1 MGHWLEFVEGTPE
14 QQRLALLEQLFD
26 PTTVRH
32 LDRIGVA
39 PGWKCLEVGAGAGS
53 IARVLAN
60 RAGGENVVATDINID
75 PLEPLTKE
83 HGVTV
88 LRHNVAVDDAPGSFD
103 LIHARYVLEHL
114 SARDDIVERL
124 VSWLKPG
131 GWLLLESASPVA
143 ELTTRPAIRRVIE
156 TGVAMWVKM
165 LGTDITWAR
174 GYPLPLIAAGLQEC
188 GAEGSAPPILGGSPM
203 AAWVQATLELGAEP
217 AISAGL
223 ITRDEIDEAYAHF
236 ADPSYVEYLWFSVA
250 AWGQSVR

>member
-1 MGHWLEFVEGTPE
+1 MGHWLEFVEGAPE

-53 IARVLAN
+53 VAGVLAN
-60 RAGGENVVATDINID
+60 RAGPENVVATDVNI
-75 PLEPLTKE
+75 EPLRPLSE
-83 HGVTV
+83 AGVTV
-88 LRHNVAVDDAPGSFD
+88 LHHDVVVDDAPGSFD

-114 SARDDIVERL
+114 SAREDVVARL
-124 VSWLKPG
+124 ASWLKPG
-131 GWLLLESASPVA
+131 GWLLLESASPVG
-143 ELTTRPAIRRVIE
+143 EQSTVPVIRHVLE
-156 TGVAMWVKM
+156 TGVSMWTKL
-165 LGTDITWAR
+165 LGTDITWALS
-174 GYPLPLIAAGLQEC
+174 YPLPLIAAGLQEC
-188 GAEGSAPPILGGSPM
+188 GAEGMAPPILGGSPM
-203 AAWVQATLELGAEP
+203 ATWLQATIELSAEP
-217 AISAGL
+217 AITAGL